1 MDVNTRV
8 GLAYLPPSSS
18 HWLGTDHM
26 GLDMVSLLIA
36 GLRSSLYVGFLAGT
50 VATTVGTL
58 IGLYGGYKGG
68 LIDDVLTAATNLF
81 LVIPSLIVLILL
93 SASIENGRSLTL
105 IALII
110 GCTTWTWSARAVR
123 AQAASLRN
131 RDHVALARINGYG
144 TFGIVFLHI
153 MPYLLSYIFMVFIL
167 QMATGI
173 LAEASLSMLGLG
185 PYDSVSLGKI
195 LNEAKTNEAL
205 TDGAWWAFAPAMV
218 LDHDDR
224 VFAVHHQ
231 HVARRRVQPAPEE
244 VMTSPI
250 FEVDNLRAHYLTRF
264 GQKIQAVD
272 GVSFSL
278 QPGEIL
284 GIAGESGCG
293 KTTLVSA
300 CMGLYIPP
308 LHLSGGDVRI
318 DGKSIIGMD
327 SEKIVGT
334 CWARRSR

>member
-1 MDVNTRV
+1 MKLLKNLLKTPSFVVGMGLFLMTLMTAFLGPLFVHVDVTTRV
-8 GLAYLPPSSS
+8 GLAYMAPSGA

-26 GLDMVSLLIA
+26 GVDMVSLLIQ

-50 VATTVGTL
+50 VATIVGTL

-68 LIDDVLTAATNLF
+68 LIDDVLTVGTNLF

-110 GCTTWTWSARAVR
+110 GGTTWTWSARAVR
-123 AQAASLRN
+123 AQSSSLRA

-144 TFGIVFLHI
+144 TLEIVLMHI

-173 LAEASLSMLGLG
+173 LSEASISMLGLG
-185 PYDSVSLGKI
+185 PYDSISLGKI

-218 LDHDDR
+218 LITVI
-224 VFAVHHQ
+224 VFA
-231 HVARRRVQPAPEE
+231 
-244 VMTSPI
+244 
-250 FEVDNLRAHYLTRF
+250 
-264 GQKIQAVD
+264 
-272 GVSFSL
+272 
-278 QPGEIL
+278 
-284 GIAGESGCG
+284 
-293 KTTLVSA
+293 
-300 CMGLYIPP
+300 LYIINTSLEGVFNPR
-308 LHLSGGDVRI
+308 LR
-318 DGKSIIGMD
+318 K
-327 SEKIVGT
+327 
-334 CWARRSR
+334 